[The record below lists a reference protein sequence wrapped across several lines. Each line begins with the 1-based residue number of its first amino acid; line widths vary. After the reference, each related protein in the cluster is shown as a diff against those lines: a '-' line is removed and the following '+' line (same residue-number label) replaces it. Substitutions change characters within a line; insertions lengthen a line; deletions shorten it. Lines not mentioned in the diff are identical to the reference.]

1 MPVFVALVVV
11 ADVASGGAVR
21 KEVKKGVDAVIDAGG
36 KVVDKVVD
44 VGRAIAKDPL
54 PVVATVALSAVGVPP
69 PVAAAA
75 VTAAKGGTVSQIATA
90 AVASYAGGQV
100 GSKVGSYTAGTQT
113 AAQVATATG
122 TSVEAVAKVAASA
135 SGSSVA
141 ATTAAVIQG
150 KDLGTA
156 LKEGAIAGVGGGV
169 GEGVAQGVAANV
181 PIQNRLGQAGVA
193 GAAGGAAQAAVTGED
208 IAKGAI
214 VSGISTAGATFLGD
228 KRAEAAAK
236 DARQKQVVE
245 AFSQPKTA
253 GVGGQVGAPTAS
265 LNQTSDI
272 VIDGRVYT
280 YQITGTTDNP
290 IVTEIGSKAYTPTA
304 AETQANIVKT
314 ITQRPPSGAGAEG
327 FEYAGRPVGADE
339 IIVMGGRE
347 PPISYV
353 PPTGLARFTPS
364 RTQPGGAGTST
375 ISERDR
381 QIMDMTGLTRAPKPT
396 EDAAQTSRLPEV
408 EVTGERPIDRLGVTE
423 VTGERDQVASQT
435 FPLTEQTA
443 AGRSRPIDFMY
454 QNIGAPMGMAYGG
467 REMGAGTSALA
478 QALSVGDPGALYL
491 GKKGKERRPVW
502 NVESLKLSDE
512 LGGTYG

>member
-1 MPVFVALVVV
+1 
-11 ADVASGGAVR
+11 
-21 KEVKKGVDAVIDAGG
+21 
-36 KVVDKVVD
+36 
-44 VGRAIAKDPL
+44 
-54 PVVATVALSAVGVPP
+54 
-69 PVAAAA
+69 
-75 VTAAKGGTVSQIATA
+75 
-90 AVASYAGGQV
+90 
-100 GSKVGSYTAGTQT
+100 
-113 AAQVATATG
+113 
-122 TSVEAVAKVAASA
+122 
-135 SGSSVA
+135 
-141 ATTAAVIQG
+141 
-150 KDLGTA
+150 
-156 LKEGAIAGVGGGV
+156 
-169 GEGVAQGVAANV
+169 
-181 PIQNRLGQAGVA
+181 
-193 GAAGGAAQAAVTGED
+193 
-208 IAKGAI
+208 
-214 VSGISTAGATFLGD
+214 
-228 KRAEAAAK
+228 
-236 DARQKQVVE
+236 VVE

-304 AETQANIVKT
+304 GETQANIVKT
-314 ITQRPPSGAGAEG
+314 ITQRPVSGSGGGAGG

-339 IIVMGGRE
+339 IIIMGGRE